1 MSAKDVDTTGASDS
15 IMRLALRA
23 FPALLMAV
31 ACISPLA
38 SLYAR
43 AETGRG
49 VALDTQTFV
58 ERVQTDLN
66 GRTRRILSSPARLV
80 RGDQLVFVVNWR
92 NRGVRP
98 LRDLALS
105 VPGTVRIQPDES
117 SMEVS
122 VDGGVRWGRL
132 GDLWLTTLPGGVRRA
147 TAEDV
152 THVRWAMPG
161 PVQPG
166 TGGRI
171 SYRGT
176 VR

>member
-1 MSAKDVDTTGASDS
+1 MLCVAYPYAYAGTGQ
-15 IMRLALRA
+15 
-23 FPALLMAV
+23 
-31 ACISPLA
+31 
-38 SLYAR
+38 
-43 AETGRG
+43 G
-49 VALDTQTFV
+49 VALDTQTFI

-92 NRGVRP
+92 NQGARP

-105 VPGTVRIQPDES
+105 VPGTVRIQPDDS

-122 VDGGVRWGRL
+122 VDGGARWGRI
-132 GDLWLTTLPGGVRRA
+132 GDLRLATPLGGTRRA
-147 TAEDV
+147 TVEDV
-152 THVRWAMPG
+152 THIRWAMSD

>member
-1 MSAKDVDTTGASDS
+1 MRSALHALSAL
-15 IMRLALRA
+15 IMAALC
-23 FPALLMAV
+23 M
-31 ACISPLA
+31 A
-38 SLYAR
+38 SLAIPH
-43 AETGRG
+43 AHAGTGPETVQA
-49 VALDTQTFV
+49 VALDTQMFV

-80 RGDQLVFVVNWR
+80 RGDQLVFVINWR
-92 NRGVRP
+92 NQGAHP

-105 VPGTVRIQPDES
+105 VPGTVRIDPDDA

-122 VDGGVRWGRL
+122 VDGGARWGRI
-132 GDLWLTTLPGGVRRA
+132 GDLWLPTPFGGARRA

-152 THVRWAMPG
+152 THVRWAMPSL
-161 PVQPG
+161 VQPG

>member
-1 MSAKDVDTTGASDS
+1 MLCLTT
-15 IMRLALRA
+15 LY
-23 FPALLMAV
+23 MAHPQ
-31 ACISPLA
+31 AHAGTSQ
-38 SLYAR
+38 
-43 AETGRG
+43 G
-49 VALDTQTFV
+49 VALETQTFV

-66 GRTRRILSSPARLV
+66 GRTRRILSSPARFV

-92 NRGVRP
+92 NQGARP

-105 VPGTVRIQPDES
+105 VPDTVRIQPDDS

-122 VDGGVRWGRL
+122 VDGGARWGRI
-132 GDLWLTTLPGGVRRA
+132 GDLWLTTPLGGTRRA
-147 TAEDV
+147 TEGDV
-152 THVRWAMPG
+152 THIRWAMSD
-161 PVQPG
+161 PVRPG

>member
-1 MSAKDVDTTGASDS
+1 M
-15 IMRLALRA
+15 
-23 FPALLMAV
+23 
-31 ACISPLA
+31 
-38 SLYAR
+38 
-43 AETGRG
+43 
-49 VALDTQTFV
+49 FV

-66 GRTRRILSSPARLV
+66 GRTRRTLSSPARLV
-80 RGDQLVFVVNWR
+80 RGDQLVFVINWR
-92 NRGVRP
+92 NQGAHP
-98 LRDLALS
+98 LRDLSLS
-105 VPGTVRIQPDES
+105 VPGTVRIDPDDA

-122 VDGGVRWGRL
+122 VDGGAHWGRI
-132 GDLWLTTLPGGVRRA
+132 GDLWLPTQLGGERRA

-152 THVRWAMPG
+152 THVRWAMLG